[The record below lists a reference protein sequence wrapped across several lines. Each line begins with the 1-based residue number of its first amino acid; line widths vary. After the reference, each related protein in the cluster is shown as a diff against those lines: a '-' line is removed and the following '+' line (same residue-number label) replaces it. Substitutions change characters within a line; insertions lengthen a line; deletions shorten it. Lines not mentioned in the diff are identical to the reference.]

1 MRKNIDLEDAILF
14 KLKVLSA
21 FENKSVKCLMEEA
34 VQFYVSSKEK
44 ERMDSLS
51 PDEKEDLGL
60 LLLMQ
65 QADARD
71 TVSRAKVMKEL
82 DK

>member
-1 MRKNIDLEDAILF
+1 MSKNIDLEDASLF
-14 KLKVLSA
+14 KLKVLSS
-21 FENKSVKCLMEEA
+21 FENKSVKCLIEEA

-44 ERMDSLS
+44 ERIDSLS
-51 PDEKEDLGL
+51 PDEKDDLGL

-65 QADARD
+65 QADARV
-71 TVSRAKVMKEL
+71 TVSRFKVMKEL